1 MESTQT
7 EKKVLKQ
14 SFVSDIIPPDCI
26 MTNLSEF
33 VNHLKNLKTKIEGVF
48 FFYKVTNTCT
58 VPITVLSITCLLTC
72 DLKQFDTS
80 LVS

>member
-1 MESTQT
+1 
-7 EKKVLKQ
+7 
-14 SFVSDIIPPDCI
+14 

-33 VNHLKNLKTKIEGVF
+33 VDHLKNLKTKIKRVF
-48 FFYKVTNTCT
+48 FSLQGDKYICT
-58 VPITVLSITCLLTC
+58 LPITVLSITCLLTC